1 MTKTV
6 YFVGCG
12 KSKLDVAAPAKD
24 LYQGSLFKKARTYVA
39 HKMIEGDEWYI
50 LSAQEGC
57 IRPDKTVE
65 PYDKTLLSMKRD
77 ERYSWAMKS
86 IRDFCRHGYYPYYTR
101 QNLRLVFLCG
111 KLYRRDIIMFLSE
124 SKHFNDVTIE
134 VPMAGLGIGQQLKWL
149 TDEVSR

>member
-1 MTKTV
+1 MTKTI

-12 KSKLDVAAPAKD
+12 KSKLDEAVPAKD
-24 LYQGSLFKKARTYVA
+24 LYQGALFKKARAYVE

-65 PYDKTLLSMKRD
+65 PYDKTLLSMNRD

-86 IRDFCRHGYYPYYTR
+86 IKDFCRHGYYPYYTR
-101 QNLRLVFLCG
+101 QNLRIVFLCG
-111 KLYRRDIIMFLSE
+111 KLYRDNIIKWLRE
-124 SKHFNDVTIE
+124 SKHFKTAVIE
-134 VPMAGLGIGQQLKWL
+134 VPMEGLGIGQQLKWL
-149 TDEVSR
+149 KDEVSK